1 MKTLEKLVL
10 VAMIIALLG
19 AFITTLHTY
28 IDGERWA
35 WYDAGYDDALN
46 DLGITYINGEIY
58 LEDCRLGFDSRVYR
72 GYNYPQEVNRDAH

>member
-28 IDGERWA
+28 IEGERWA
-35 WYDAGYDDALN
+35 WYDAGYDDAMA
-46 DLGITYINGEIY
+46 DYGISLINGKVY
-58 LEDCRLGFDSRVYR
+58 LEDCCLGEYKHSPYTWPYTR
-72 GYNYPQEVNRDAH
+72 EEE